1 VRDSAAQ
8 QFLQHY
14 LLERDESTL
23 ALLDFHLHFCLIRKS
38 AEWIQG
44 LWETVNERYP
54 AQ

>member
-1 VRDSAAQ
+1 LRYEPVDESLIASV
-8 QFLQHY
+8 
-14 LLERDESTL
+14 LERDESTL
-23 ALLDFHLHFCLIRKS
+23 ALLYFHLHFCLIRKS